1 VDTRLVKV
9 IVMNVIHI
17 LVVLSAP
24 SFLVGF
30 NGSVSQDLKRKKA
43 FLVRKHLK
51 RLKKVEG
58 AIKLVGG
65 RAEFEGNY

>member
-1 VDTRLVKV
+1 
-9 IVMNVIHI
+9 MNVIHI

-24 SFLVGF
+24 SFLLGF
-30 NGSVSQDLKRKKA
+30 NGSVSQDLRRKKA

-65 RAEFEGNY
+65 GPSSKVITECNKFVK